1 MKINEF
7 AKLLSGKGYNMQ
19 SMGMSFIISWNV
31 ASNLSEN
38 LLGIVVYEKNGK
50 LVLSDGASCITEWT
64 NEREIKREEPLKKI
78 TEFAT
83 RYGVQLVDAELIKEF
98 DENSDIDKQISDI
111 FKVVVFADLYLSQ
124 IDSGY

>member
-7 AKLLSGKGYNMQ
+7 AKLLSEKGYNMQ

-98 DENSDIDKQISDI
+98 DENLDIDKQISEI

>member
-7 AKLLSGKGYNMQ
+7 AKLLSEKGYNMQ

-38 LLGIVVYEKNGK
+38 LLGIVVYEKNCK

-64 NEREIKREEPLKKI
+64 NEREIKRDEPLKKI
-78 TEFAT
+78 TEFAI